1 MFKILLTALLIL
13 PFSIQNAC
21 AQTDDF
27 GLEETNETV
36 APVQTETAS
45 ENESESVTETEEVKE
60 EAEAEAKEEA
70 EAEPNTETNIAVVDE
85 DIQENENEPAAVELK
100 KEAAP
105 QESENLSYYIQHLNL
120 SVEQQDQVKYL
131 SDDYQLKK
139 EQLLRSLDVIRQ
151 QAHVLEA
158 QNLAQF
164 ESILTPEQKSLFH
177 ELKRKYESRQQ

>member
-45 ENESESVTETEEVKE
+45 ESESVTETEEVKE
-60 EAEAEAKEEA
+60 AAEAEAKEEA